1 VDEVEETDQPQSNKD
16 DGGGGHEDDGK

>member
-1 VDEVEETDQPQSNKD
+1 VDEVEEIDQPQSNKD